1 MLKPYKR
8 ISKRELKQDKFV
20 TITIKAK
27 EYMEG
32 HSRLIMYG
40 IIAMLA
46 VIVIVSFL
54 ARSKRQA
61 NIKANELLGKAT
73 FTLSQGNMQQ
83 GETQLKE
90 LIDNYSGVT
99 AAGQG
104 CFMLA
109 KYYWQKN
116 DFTNAKIYFEKYIDD
131 YPEDDLLT
139 AAAYA
144 GYGDCLSQEGKTL
157 EAAQNYEKAARVDKD
172 SPQTPAY
179 LFSAAQAYLS
189 ASNSNKAQALAQEI
203 IKDHDK
209 SEFKN
214 KAEIL
219 ISMLK
224 MKT

>member
-20 TITIKAK
+20 TMTIKAK
-27 EYMEG
+27 EYVEG
-32 HSRLIMYG
+32 NSRLIMYG
-40 IIAMLA
+40 TIALLA

-61 NIKANELLGKAT
+61 NVAANELLGKAS

-116 DFTNAKIYFEKYIDD
+116 DFTNAKLYFEKYLDD
-131 YPEDDLLT
+131 YSDDPLLT

-144 GYGDCLSQEGKTL
+144 GFGDCLSQEGKTL
-157 EAAQNYEKAARVDKD
+157 EAAKNYEKAARVDKD

-179 LFSAAQAYLS
+179 LFSAAQAYLT
-189 ASNSNKAQALAQEI
+189 ANDLAKAQGLAQEI
-203 IKDHDK
+203 VKDHDK
-209 SEFKN
+209 SEFKI

-219 ISMLK
+219 ISILK
-224 MKT
+224 MKA

>member
-20 TITIKAK
+20 TMTIKAK
-27 EYMEG
+27 EYVEA

-40 IIAMLA
+40 TIALLA

-61 NIKANELLGKAT
+61 NVAANELLGKAA

-104 CFMLA
+104 CFLLA

-116 DFTNAKIYFEKYIDD
+116 DYTNAKLYFEKYLDEYSDD
-131 YPEDDLLT
+131 ELLT

-157 EAAQNYEKAARVDKD
+157 EAAKNYEKAARVDKD

-179 LFSAAQAYLS
+179 LFSAAQAYMTANELT
-189 ASNSNKAQALAQEI
+189 KAQKMAQEI
-203 IKDHDK
+203 VKDHAK

-224 MKT
+224 MKA

>member
-1 MLKPYKR
+1 
-8 ISKRELKQDKFV
+8 
-20 TITIKAK
+20 
-27 EYMEG
+27 MEG
-32 HSRLIMYG
+32 HSRILMWG
-40 IIAMLA
+40 TVAVLA
-46 VIVIVSFL
+46 VILIISFM

-61 NIKANELLGKAT
+61 NVKANELLGKAT

-104 CFMLA
+104 CFLLA

-116 DFTNAKIYFEKYIDD
+116 DYANAKIYFEKYIND
-131 YPEDDLLT
+131 YSGDELLT

-144 GYGDCLSQEGKTL
+144 GYGDCLAQEGKTM
-157 EAAQNYEKAARVDKD
+157 EAAQNYEKAARVDTE

-179 LFSAAQAYLS
+179 LYSAAQAYLT
-189 ASNSNKAQALAQEI
+189 ASNISKAQALAQEI

-224 MKT
+224 MKV

>member
-1 MLKPYKR
+1 LKPYKR

-27 EYMEG
+27 EYVENN
-32 HSRLIMYG
+32 SRMIMWGTVAVLALI
-40 IIAMLA
+40 L
-46 VIVIVSFL
+46 IVSFM

-83 GETQLKE
+83 GETELKE

-104 CFMLA
+104 CFLLA

-116 DFTNAKIYFEKYIDD
+116 DYANAKIYFEKYIDD
-131 YPEDDLLT
+131 YSGDELLT

-144 GYGDCLSQEGKTL
+144 GYGDCLAQEGKTMQ
-157 EAAQNYEKAARVDKD
+157 AAQNYEKAARVDKE

-179 LFSAAQAYLS
+179 LFSAARAYLT
-189 ASNSNKAQALAQEI
+189 ANDLTKAQSLAEEI
-203 IKDHDK
+203 IKDHEQ

-214 KAEIL
+214 KAEVL
-219 ISMLK
+219 ISMVK
-224 MKT
+224 MKA